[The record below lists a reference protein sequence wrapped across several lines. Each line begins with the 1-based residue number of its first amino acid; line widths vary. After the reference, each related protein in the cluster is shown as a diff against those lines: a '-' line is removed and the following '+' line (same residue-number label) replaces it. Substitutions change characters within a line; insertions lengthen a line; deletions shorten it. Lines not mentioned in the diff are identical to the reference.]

1 MSRQKFDRFSEVKL
15 NEFSRVNITF
25 HVAPPALKSHP
36 RILRVCFA
44 GAYGHGAGGNDDACY
59 MEAMSRAGVDIFTP
73 DGIIF
78 DLSDL
83 SYEWGDMLSR
93 VFDVAFEWLSD
104 ASPPFALVLGERC
117 EPAVHS
123 LLLDDGWTE
132 EDFGRVHLNMADA
145 QNYVQSIMDNI

>member
-1 MSRQKFDRFSEVKL
+1 MNKQKFERLSEVKL
-15 NEFSRVNITF
+15 NEFSNVDITF

-59 MEAMSRAGVDIFTP
+59 MEAMSRAAVDIFSP

-78 DLSDL
+78 DFSKL

-93 VFDVAFEWLSD
+93 VFDVAFAWFSD
-104 ASPPFALVLGERC
+104 ESPPFALVLGKGC
-117 EPAVHS
+117 EPAMRS
-123 LLLDDGWTE
+123 LLADDGWTE
-132 EDFGRVHLNMADA
+132 EDFSRVHLDMTDA
-145 QNYVQSIMDNI
+145 QNYVQSIMDKI